1 MAWIKR
7 NLFFVIG
14 GVISLGLL
22 GGASFYVFQNWTRS
36 SKIYDQLEEVIGN
49 LQMQAQQKPSPG
61 NKDINNTAIAKEQE
75 RQLLAWDKSISR
87 YFQPVEA
94 IPAEVPVQSETYA
107 ASLRR
112 TVDQLQHEANDAG
125 VLLPKDYNF
134 SFTAQRPLVKFA
146 GSLEP
151 LAVQLGE
158 VKAIAEILFGARV
171 YALDGIQRVRVS
183 ADDANGPQSD
193 YTDQPCVTNDLAT
206 ITPYS
211 ASFRC
216 FTPELARIIGDFAVC
231 SNSFIIQSV
240 NVQPAGAMVLPPSVL
255 PPAGMM
261 PLLRVMPPGMVL
273 PPGMMLPP
281 NAAAMAAAAGK
292 GGLQTIL
299 KEQLLRVT
307 LELRLVKLLPKK

>member
-14 GVISLGLL
+14 GIISLGLL
-22 GGASFYVFQNWTRS
+22 GGAGLYVYQNWKKNS
-36 SKIYDQLEEVIGN
+36 EVYDKLEEVVGN
-49 LQMQAQQKPSPG
+49 LESLAKQKPGPG
-61 NKDINNTAIAKEQE
+61 NKEINNTGIATNQVS
-75 RQLLAWDKSISR
+75 QLLEWNKSVSR

-125 VLLPKDYNF
+125 VLLPKNYDF

-158 VKAIAEILFGARV
+158 VKAIAEILFGARI

-183 ADDANGPQSD
+183 ADDGNGPQSD
-193 YTDQPCVTNDLAT
+193 YTEQPCVTNDLAT
-206 ITPYS
+206 ITPYT

-240 NVQPAGAMVLPPSVL
+240 NVQPAGAMA

-261 PLLRVMPPGMVL
+261 PPGMT
-273 PPGMMLPP
+273 LPP
-281 NAAAMAAAAGK
+281 NAAAMSAANGK